1 MRKFL
6 IGAAS
11 AVALM
16 ATSGSAN
23 AAFFFDPDGDAGGA
37 FSPTLLGQIA
47 ALATTNYS
55 IFTDLGAD
63 GTLGNGDT
71 FTESFT
77 LVATGATAPNGDV
90 LPPATTVGSFNVL
103 INVELSGTISNYDPG
118 ADAPTTLAN
127 AATNIGDDI
136 FTINFDAGTAEF
148 LFDPTG
154 DLNQADA
161 TQTAQLELV
170 SGGATQFSFENP
182 TATSALGALFEFT
195 QVDPGVFAT
204 EGGTD
209 YADLLGLQV
218 LLAVA
223 DGSVDLES
231 ITGTPGGSPTGND
244 ELEIV
249 VSDNGTSIFATEV
262 PEPGTIALLGVGL
275 LGLGLMHRRRSKV
288 AA

>member
-11 AVALM
+11 AAALM

-23 AAFFFDPDGDAGGA
+23 AAFFFDPDGSAGGA
-37 FSPTLLGQIA
+37 FGPTLLGQIGA
-47 ALATTNYS
+47 FATADYT

-63 GTLGNGDT
+63 NTLGNGDT
-71 FTESFT
+71 FTETFT
-77 LVATGATAPNGDV
+77 LVSTSAIDPDNNIILPNP
-90 LPPATTVGSFNVL
+90 LGSNVV
-103 INVELSGTISNYDPG
+103 IEVSLSGFISNYDSG
-118 ADAPTTLAN
+118 GDAATTLAN
-127 AATNIGDDI
+127 AGTNLANDV
-136 FTINFDAGTAEF
+136 FAINFDAGTAEF
-148 LFDPTG
+148 FFDADGNPATG
-154 DLNQADA
+154 GDQTSTAELDLI
-161 TQTAQLELV
+161 
-170 SGGATQFSFENP
+170 SGGATQFSFTNP
-182 TATSALGALFEFT
+182 TGTSALGALFEFT
-195 QVDPGVFAT
+195 SVEPGVFAT

-223 DGSVDLES
+223 DGSVDLEEVG
-231 ITGTPGGSPTGND
+231 GTPGGGATGND
-244 ELEIV
+244 VLEIT
-249 VSDNGTSIFATEV
+249 VSDNGTTIFATEV

>member
-23 AAFFFDPDGDAGGA
+23 AAFFFDPDGDAGGT
-37 FSPTLLGQIA
+37 FSPTLLGQIGA
-47 ALATTNYS
+47 NATGPYT

-71 FTESFT
+71 FTEQFT
-77 LVATGATAPNGDV
+77 LVATSANAPSGLI

-103 INVELSGTISNYDPG
+103 INVQLSGTISNYDPG

-127 AATNIGDDI
+127 AATNLADDI

-161 TQTAQLELV
+161 TQTAVLDLV

-182 TATSALGALFEFT
+182 TATSSLGALFEFT

-223 DGSVDLES
+223 DGSVNLAGVG
-231 ITGTPGGSPTGND
+231 GTPGGVGTND
-244 ELEIV
+244 VLEITV
-249 VSDNGTSIFATEV
+249 TDNGTTIFATEV
-262 PEPGTIALLGVGL
+262 PEPSTIALLGFGL
-275 LGLGLMHRRRSKV
+275 LGLGWLHRRRSKV